1 MQGRKERMSLNWL
14 HGRSLSLSPLRRQP
28 FQQVAHIKLELH
40 LHLQV
45 ETSELTIVALL
56 LCKHIQLIFLDVIQ
70 SYLLQ
75 MTSWNPHVWLQ
86 TPNMNQAKR
95 YSSELGTHTV
105 LALYCIAADSSHIW
119 RWQSGGDFVTHGLH
133 PTWGYLAQQNNLW
146 ALESWKV
153 THLKRTH
160 SSVYVQTHL
169 AMININF
176 QAALDK
182 SAPPTAEAVIRERWK
197 SSRATVVCAENKLGS
212 C

>member
-1 MQGRKERMSLNWL
+1 MLFSVTFYRWLVEIRM
-14 HGRSLSLSPLRRQP
+14 
-28 FQQVAHIKLELH
+28 FC
-40 LHLQV
+40 
-45 ETSELTIVALL
+45 
-56 LCKHIQLIFLDVIQ
+56 CKHQVWTRRSDIVQ
-70 SYLLQ
+70 S
-75 MTSWNPHVWLQ
+75 S
-86 TPNMNQAKR
+86 AR
-95 YSSELGTHTV
+95 HTV